1 MTKLVAFAGSFRA
14 GSVNKKLLAAA
25 VEAARAA
32 GAAVEVVELKSLELP
47 IYDGD
52 IEDASG
58 LPDGA
63 KRFKAQLAGAA
74 GMIVA
79 TPEYNSSISPA
90 LKNTIDWATRPNDLS
105 GFNGKVALLLAASP
119 GDYGGMRG
127 LMAVRSILSSVG
139 TYVLREQ
146 VALPR
151 AHEAFD
157 DAGRLKDARH
167 VKAVEAGVSKLVTL
181 ATKLT

>member
-1 MTKLVAFAGSFRA
+1 MAKLVAFAGSFRA

-25 VEAARAA
+25 VEVARAV
-32 GAAVEVVELKSLELP
+32 GADVEVVDLKALELP

-52 IEDASG
+52 VEDASG

-90 LKNTIDWATRPNDLS
+90 LKNAIDWATRPNDLS
-105 GFNGKVALLLAASP
+105 GFAGKAALLLAASP
-119 GDYGGMRG
+119 SDYGGLRG
-127 LMAVRSILSSVG
+127 LMAVRSILSSLG
-139 TYVLREQ
+139 TAVLREQ
-146 VALPR
+146 VALGR

-157 DAGRLKDARH
+157 EGGRLKDARQAKALEGG
-167 VKAVEAGVSKLVTL
+167 VKRLVELAAKLS
-181 ATKLT
+181 